1 MELVIFISLCFVLVF
16 LRFTKVDSLVIHA
29 GERYDFIVN
38 AGQEISSYW
47 IRLHGLMDCG
57 PKRVFQAAILR
68 YHGALETEPDA
79 ILTYENT
86 NRLGKVSEI

>member
-1 MELVIFISLCFVLVF
+1 
-16 LRFTKVDSLVIHA
+16 
-29 GERYDFIVN
+29 
-38 AGQEISSYW
+38 
-47 IRLHGLMDCG
+47 MDCG